1 MIFSKIRV
9 LIVDDDPLT
18 RALASDLL
26 RRMGIHQIEEAA
38 NGKSALV
45 AVIKWQPNLILC
57 DIHMEPMSGVEF
69 LKQLRALP
77 NPLVAAIKVLV
88 MTVDTSK
95 ETLNAVL
102 PLGVRGYII
111 KPPKQETM
119 KSKIEATMKAE
130 TTGPV
135 GGAG

>member
-18 RALASDLL
+18 RALASELL

-38 NGKSALV
+38 NGKAALV
-45 AVIKWQPNLILC
+45 TVIKWQPNLILC

-77 NPLVAAIKVLV
+77 NPLVAAIKVIV

-95 ETLNAVL
+95 ETLHAVL
-102 PLGVRGYII
+102 PFGVRGYII
-111 KPPKQETM
+111 KPPKLEAM
-119 KSKIEATMKAE
+119 KSKIEATMKADA
-130 TTGPV
+130 TGSA
-135 GGAG
+135 GGAS